1 MVRESKIDEYG
12 QQVVDA
18 MNELLQLCKNN
29 MYHSGDLLVC
39 QQNGSMFANR
49 PLIGPGEEGNEF
61 IPRLNT
67 ITGKGIGDVT
77 RLIKCQTL
85 RVSKITF
92 HKACETTFGARNDR
106 NVSKKIA
113 S

>member
-77 RLIKCQTL
+77 KNNDYFSELGRSISCTQL
-85 RVSKITF
+85 SPTF
-92 HKACETTFGARNDR
+92 VGHFACHMPNL
-106 NVSKKIA
+106 
-113 S
+113 